1 MADEELFK
9 TQVVDEKDGKMVD
22 SVEQSIKQAIRQEQE
37 NSGDMD
43 ELREK
48 LKEREEEIERLR
60 RKIDEK
66 DSEIED
72 LRRNIRDKY
81 QSYIDNYESIGSLL
95 YDSKVR
101 SDQMLKDA
109 QEKKD
114 KILADADAEAARKV
128 EAVQTEIDKRID
140 DGEQRYKAVEEELES
155 IVDTVNQV
163 QRKFM
168 ESYRSIH
175 RIVQDVPGM
184 GRSEE
189 EDE

>member
-81 QSYIDNYESIGSLL
+81 QSYIDNYESIGSLV